1 MNLYQLEYAAQIL
14 FKMLENHPEIC
25 PHDYEWIGSLT
36 KDGIKIESYRCQ
48 ICGKTITKEKQ
59 L

>member
-1 MNLYQLEYAAQIL
+1 MNLYQLEYVAQIL

-25 PHDYEWIGSLT
+25 PHDYEWTGSLT
-36 KDGIKIESYRCQ
+36 KDGIEIESCRCQ